1 MLTDVHPSKSPD
13 GAIPSITAEL
23 HRRRFLAG
31 TLTGALGGLGALV
44 LGSCSTDAAS
54 ADHDHPTTSA
64 APPSPAAAAPNPAT
78 AAKVEPLAANADQ
91 ALQLLRDGNQRFV
104 QNHAEHVDDN
114 LQRRMAVSSTQRPFA
129 TILGCVDSR
138 VPIELIFDRGFG
150 DLVVIRSAG
159 EVLDRSVVGSL
170 EFGVAELNTP
180 LLMVLGH
187 QRCGALTAAVKA
199 FDTHETQPGDLEYL
213 VDALTPA
220 VRQVTGQP
228 GDRVTNAVRANV
240 ALTVAQLRTSPVL
253 AQAESTGK
261 VKMVGGY
268 YDLDTGKVDVLDG

>member
-1 MLTDVHPSKSPD
+1 MHPPKSPD
-13 GAIPSITAEL
+13 RNIPSITAEL
-23 HRRRFLAG
+23 RRRRFLAT
-31 TLTGALGGLGALV
+31 TLVGALGGAGAML
-44 LGSCSTDAAS
+44 LGSCSTHAA
-54 ADHDHPTTSA
+54 T
-64 APPSPAAAAPNPAT
+64 PPDPAT
-78 AAKVEPLAANADQ
+78 GADVAPLASNADQ
-91 ALQLLRDGNQRFV
+91 ALQLLRDGNRRFV
-104 QNHAEHVDDN
+104 ENHAEHVDDN
-114 LQRRMAVSSTQRPFA
+114 PARRMAVSSTQRPFA

-199 FDTHETQPGDLEYL
+199 LDAHETEPGDLGYL

-220 VRQVTGQP
+220 VHQVTGRP
-228 GDRVTNAVRANV
+228 GDRVTNAVKANV
-240 ALTVAQLRTSPVL
+240 ALTVAQLRKSPVL
-253 AQAESTGK
+253 ARAEGTGK
-261 VKMVGGY
+261 VKIVGGY